1 MISCQGEP
9 FAGASIYAQFKV
21 FEEARKNGVTVILD
35 GQGADEL
42 LAGYEGY
49 EINFL
54 ESLLDKK
61 KFATFYNYILLL
73 RNRRKY
79 SLQRCFSIFANSLLS
94 KYLKGLQ
101 KRISEKKMVHPEWID
116 MDFFSKQELLANYPP
131 THVADIN
138 SSGRRLM
145 EKLRDDLTESRI
157 SRLLRYADRNAMFHS
172 IENRVPFLTTPI
184 ANFNL
189 SLPENFIMSDSG
201 DTKYIFREA
210 MKGIVP
216 EEILERTDKIGFSTP
231 EQKWFK
237 YLIENIDGKNELF
250 EKTPGINKR
259 TSQLIMD
266 KIITNDE
273 EYQPDMWRMMN
284 FCLWK
289 EYLN

>member
-1 MISCQGEP
+1 
-9 FAGASIYAQFKV
+9 
-21 FEEARKNGVTVILD
+21 
-35 GQGADEL
+35 
-42 LAGYEGY
+42 
-49 EINFL
+49 
-54 ESLLDKK
+54 
-61 KFATFYNYILLL
+61 
-73 RNRRKY
+73 
-79 SLQRCFSIFANSLLS
+79 
-94 KYLKGLQ
+94 
-101 KRISEKKMVHPEWID
+101 
-116 MDFFSKQELLANYPP
+116 
-131 THVADIN
+131 
-138 SSGRRLM
+138 M

-184 ANFNL
+184 ANFIL